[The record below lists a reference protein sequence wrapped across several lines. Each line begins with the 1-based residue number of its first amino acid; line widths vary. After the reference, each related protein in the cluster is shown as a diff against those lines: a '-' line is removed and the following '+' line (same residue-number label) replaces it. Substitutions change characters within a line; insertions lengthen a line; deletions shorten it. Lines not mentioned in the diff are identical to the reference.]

1 ADAAA
6 EPLGRW
12 VPRSPPSADLVSGP
26 LRVADALAAFVDA
39 DADAAGFV
47 VFGVEQHHV
56 GDVDRTLLLD
66 DAAGLGVFQVALRAR
81 SFVALDHV
89 QALDEDAAL
98 FRIGADD
105 AAFLAGVL
113 AADQQDRVV
122 GADAH
127 RLRHQRTSG
136 ASEMIFMKLRSRS
149 SRATGPKMR
158 VPRGLLLA
166 GSISTAAFSSKEM

>member
-1 ADAAA
+1 M
-6 EPLGRW
+6 
-12 VPRSPPSADLVSGP
+12 PRSPPSADLVPAP

-39 DADAAGFV
+39 NADAGRFV

-56 GDVDRTLLLD
+56 GDVDRALLLD
-66 DAAGLGVFQVALRAR
+66 DAPGLRIFRVGAN
-81 SFVALDHV
+81 H
-89 QALDEDAAL
+89 AA
-98 FRIGADD
+98 A
-105 AAFLAGVL
+105 LAGVL
-113 AADQQDRVV
+113 AADQENLVV
-122 GADAH
+122 ATDAH
-127 RLRHQRTSG
+127 PLRHQRTSG